1 MAGILPSAS
10 VSAIGG
16 AATGDWW
23 APHAQRPPVAAA
35 PSAGIGGYA
44 GVGGV
49 GSIGGGGSVLG
60 VLGGG
65 GLAPSASSS
74 ALSTATGPG
83 DPRIWGQ
90 SSIQQIHQVS
100 SRINVLCIIRIIKK
114 INLMV

>member
-49 GSIGGGGSVLG
+49 GSIGGGGSFG
-60 VLGGG
+60 MFD
-65 GLAPSASSS
+65 
-74 ALSTATGPG
+74 LSG
-83 DPRIWGQ
+83 DD
-90 SSIQQIHQVS
+90 VK
-100 SRINVLCIIRIIKK
+100 IIIGSHFY
-114 INLMV
+114 L